1 MYDWVASFA
10 TSPYADIILFAI
22 AFAESSFFPIPPD
35 VLLIALAFAQTRRAF
50 RYAAICTAGSVLG
63 GAFGYFLGNVF
74 QGAVISLMD
83 TIGMSRGFAEA
94 SLLYQEYDVMV
105 VGAAAFT
112 VIPYK
117 VFTILAG
124 LFDLD
129 FTRFMVASLLGR
141 GGRFFLVS
149 GLIYFLGPKVKPF
162 VEKYMEWI
170 ALALVAMLIGGFL
183 LLGVLHPE
191 RPPADPQVI
200 ETSVKNLRSPDLE
213 VRKESIF
220 YLWRNTDPFFG
231 YNPRGSPEERE
242 EPTRKWEEWLESQDD
257 LRDRGGPVQPR

>member
-1 MYDWVASFA
+1 M
-10 TSPYADIILFAI
+10 
-22 AFAESSFFPIPPD
+22 
-35 VLLIALAFAQTRRAF
+35 
-50 RYAAICTAGSVLG
+50 GSVLG
-63 GAFGYFLGNVF
+63 GAFGYFLGHVF
-74 QGAVISLMD
+74 QGAVVSLMD
-83 TIGMSRGFAEA
+83 SIGMSRGFAEA

-129 FTRFMVASLLGR
+129 FPRFMVASILGR

-183 LLGVLHPE
+183 FLGALRPE
-191 RPPADPQVI
+191 REPPSLTGRSAA
-200 ETSVKNLRSPDLE
+200 VKGLRSDDLE
-213 VRKESIF
+213 ERKSSIR
-220 YLWRNTDPFFG
+220 YLLRNSHEFFG
-231 YNPRGSPEERE
+231 YNFRKSPEENRE
-242 EPTRKWEEWLESQDD
+242 AIEKWEEWLEKQGD
-257 LRDRGGPVQPR
+257 LRDRGGPVHPR

>member
-10 TSPYADIILFAI
+10 ASPHADIILFVI

-35 VLLIALAFAQTRRAF
+35 VLLIALAFAQPRRAF
-50 RYAAICTAGSVLG
+50 RYAAICTVGSVLG
-63 GAFGYFLGNVF
+63 GAFGYFLGHVF
-74 QGAVISLMD
+74 QGAVVSLMD
-83 TIGMSRGFAEA
+83 SIGMSRGFAEA

-129 FTRFMVASLLGR
+129 FPRFMVASTLGR
-141 GGRFFLVS
+141 GGRFFMVS
-149 GLIYFLGPKVKPF
+149 ALIYSVGPKVKPF

-170 ALALVAMLIGGFL
+170 ALALVALLIGGFL
-183 LLGVLHPE
+183 LLGALRPE
-191 RPPADPQVI
+191 RPPPNPTGRAMAVQD
-200 ETSVKNLRSPDLE
+200 LRSGDLDR
-213 VRKESIF
+213 RKEAIR
-220 YLWRNTDPFFG
+220 YLLRNSDEFFG
-231 YNPRGSPEERE
+231 FNFRKSPEENADAIH
-242 EPTRKWEEWLESQDD
+242 KWENWLEKQDD
-257 LRDRGGPVQPR
+257 LGDRGEPVHPR